1 MTAGHGSL
9 DAAGRPAARSAMI
22 CAEPVARV
30 KSKAPW
36 PTFRLQSGSAR
47 VSASWSGWQVV
58 ARSKVR
64 SEDSRTWRGRTWR
77 GRLAVPPA
85 PGATAG
91 LINRIVPADQIGH
104 AGDKKLIPRL
114 PAKRQWVPQRHRRS
128 LVGNIS
134 IEWQQR
140 RRRDAHRTSFAT
152 EATAPTQQPPGV

>member
-64 SEDSRTWRGRTWR
+64 SEDSRTWRGR
-77 GRLAVPPA
+77 LAAPPA

-104 AGDKKLIPRL
+104 AGDKKLIPKL

-128 LVGNIS
+128 LVGLIS
-134 IEWQQR
+134 LLKWQQRR